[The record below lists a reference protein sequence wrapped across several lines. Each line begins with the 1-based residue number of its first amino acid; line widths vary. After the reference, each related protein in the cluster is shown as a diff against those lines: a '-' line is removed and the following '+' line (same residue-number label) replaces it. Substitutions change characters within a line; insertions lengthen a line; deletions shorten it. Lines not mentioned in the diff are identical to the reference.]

1 VIKKH
6 LIFFIVIFFFTNSN
20 NLLNAQDNI
29 AFIDLNA
36 VFDNSQ
42 AGKKINKE
50 VKNKRV
56 KNNDE
61 FKKFKEEID
70 IKRNKLIAQ
79 KNVLAKEE
87 FKKKIIELEK
97 NIKKMNQSLK
107 KKNDDLTKFQ
117 IKARSEFFI
126 NLRPILEEYSKNN
139 EISIILK
146 KKDILIGKTSLDIS
160 KNILDLFDKK
170 IKKLVIK

>member
-1 VIKKH
+1 MIRKY
-6 LIFFIVIFFFTNSN
+6 LIFFIIIFFFLNSN
-20 NLLNAQDNI
+20 SFLKAQENI
-29 AFIDLNA
+29 AFIDLNL

-50 VKNKRV
+50 VKDKRK

-61 FKKFKEEID
+61 FKKFKEKID
-70 IKRNKLIAQ
+70 TERNKLSAQ

-87 FKKKIIELEK
+87 FNKKVIELE
-97 NIKKMNQSLK
+97 NNVKKINLSVK
-107 KKNDDLTKFQ
+107 KKNDDLAKFQ
-117 IKARSEFFI
+117 IVARSEFFK
-126 NLRPILEEYSKNN
+126 NLIPILEEYSKNN

-146 KKDILIGKTSLDIS
+146 KEDILIGKTSLDIS

-170 IKKLVIK
+170 VKKLSIN